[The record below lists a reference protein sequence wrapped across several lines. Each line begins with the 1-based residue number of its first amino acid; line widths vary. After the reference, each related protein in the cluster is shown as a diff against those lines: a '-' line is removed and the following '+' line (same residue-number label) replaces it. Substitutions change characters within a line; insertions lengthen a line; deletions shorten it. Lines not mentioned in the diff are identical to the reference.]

1 MARFY
6 FHFLEG
12 TSLATDDEGI
22 DLPDLAAAV
31 REAELAAREL
41 LAEAIKTSK
50 SQVPEAVITDD
61 RSGQT
66 LQKIPLADLLPVQ
79 CKQQSRLG
87 WREKYVSRGVVR
99 M

>member
-22 DLPDLAAAV
+22 ELPDLSAAV

-41 LAEAIKTSK
+41 LAEAIKAKQTK
-50 SQVPEAVITDD
+50 VPEAVIVADN
-61 RSGQT
+61 SGKRLHT
-66 LQKIPLADLLPVQ
+66 IPVPV
-79 CKQQSRLG
+79 
-87 WREKYVSRGVVR
+87 VN
-99 M
+99 

>member
-12 TSLATDDEGI
+12 TSLAADDEGI
-22 DLPDLAAAV
+22 ELPDLSAAV

-50 SQVPEAVITDD
+50 SQVPEAVIIAD
-61 RSGQT
+61 RSGERLHT
-66 LQKIPLADLLPVQ
+66 IPLAALLPGPL
-79 CKQQSRLG
+79 K
-87 WREKYVSRGVVR
+87 K
-99 M
+99 

>member
-22 DLPDLAAAV
+22 ELPDLSAAV

-50 SQVPEAVITDD
+50 SQVPEAVIITDY
-61 RSGQT
+61 SGERLHT
-66 LQKIPLADLLPVQ
+66 IPLAAVLPEPL
-79 CKQQSRLG
+79 KR
-87 WREKYVSRGVVR
+87 
-99 M
+99 

>member
-22 DLPDLAAAV
+22 ELPDLSAAV

-41 LAEAIKTSK
+41 LAEAIKAK
-50 SQVPEAVITDD
+50 KARVPEAVVITDH
-61 RSGQT
+61 SGERLHT
-66 LQKIPLADLLPVQ
+66 IPLAAVLPEPL
-79 CKQQSRLG
+79 KR
-87 WREKYVSRGVVR
+87 
-99 M
+99 